1 MIQCKRVYEPASPA
15 DGRRVLVDR
24 LWPRGIRKEA
34 LAMDDWLKDV
44 APSNEVRKQFC
55 HDPALFDSFRE
66 HYRAELQAHPE
77 HWWGLLDSAREGTLT
92 LLYGAHDQQHNNAV
106 VLAEFLEESWTAS
119 SRAVRRPATPTA
131 SPEKYRLPDA
141 VHLAGLRA
149 FHAAC
154 VTQRRRPPPEPA

>member
-106 VLAEFLEESWTAS
+106 VLAEFLEEAGP
-119 SRAVRRPATPTA
+119 PA
-131 SPEKYRLPDA
+131 
-141 VHLAGLRA
+141 AGQFADLL
-149 FHAAC
+149 
-154 VTQRRRPPPEPA
+154 RRPPLLRNIAYQMRYTWPVCAPSTLRA

>member
-1 MIQCKRVYEPASPA
+1 MIQCKRVYEPASPV

-77 HWWGLLDSAREGTLT
+77 HWWGLLDSARGGHPDAAL
-92 LLYGAHDQQHNNAV
+92 
-106 VLAEFLEESWTAS
+106 
-119 SRAVRRPATPTA
+119 RRPRPAA
-131 SPEKYRLPDA
+131 QQCRG
-141 VHLAGLRA
+141 AGRVPRGGAGPPAAGQFADLLRRPLLLRNIAYQMRYTWPVCAPSTLRA
-149 FHAAC
+149 
-154 VTQRRRPPPEPA
+154 

>member
-34 LAMDDWLKDV
+34 LAMDDWLKEV

-77 HWWGLLDSAREGTLT
+77 HWWGLL
-92 LLYGAHDQQHNNAV
+92 YGAHDQQHNNAV
-106 VLAEFLEESWTAS
+106 VLAEFLEEELDRQQPGS
-119 SRAVRRPATPTA
+119 SPTCYA
-131 SPEKYRLPDA
+131 DRLS
-141 VHLAGLRA
+141 
-149 FHAAC
+149 
-154 VTQRRRPPPEPA
+154 